1 MVISE
6 QTFRL
11 VVLEDADGLWEL
23 HDGRL
28 VEKPEMGA
36 EHNDAIVRLGLAIG
50 PQLDW
55 RTHRLRINMS
65 HVRRSEQNYYIPD
78 LCVIPSDRFH
88 DQLGQPGH
96 LELYEMP
103 LPLVVEA
110 WSRSTGTYD
119 VEEKL
124 QGYQARGDH
133 EIWRLHPF
141 ERTLTRWLRQSD
153 GSYTV
158 EVHQGGIVR
167 VTSLANVSVDL
178 DALFDFS

>member
-11 VVLEDADGLWEL
+11 VALEDAEGLWEL

-28 VEKPEMGA
+28 VEKPNMGA
-36 EHNDAIVRLGLAIG
+36 EHNDSIVRLGLVIG

-55 RTHRLRINMS
+55 RVYRLRINMP
-65 HVRRSEQNYYIPD
+65 HLRRSERNYYIPD
-78 LCVIPSDRFH
+78 LCVIPSDRFQN
-88 DQLGQPGH
+88 QLGQPGH
-96 LELYEMP
+96 LELYELP

-110 WSRSTGTYD
+110 WSQSTGMYD
-119 VEEKL
+119 VDGKL
-124 QGYQARGDH
+124 LGYQARGDR

-141 ERTLTRWLRQSD
+141 ERTLTTWRRQPD
-153 GSYTV
+153 GTYV
-158 EVHQGGIVR
+158 VDVYQGGAVR
-167 VTSLANVSVDL
+167 VMSVPDVVVDL

>member
-11 VVLEDADGLWEL
+11 VALEDAEGLWEL

-28 VEKPEMGA
+28 VEKPGMGA
-36 EHNDAIVRLGLAIG
+36 EHNDAIVRLGLALG

-65 HVRRSEQNYYIPD
+65 HVRRSERNYYIPD

-96 LELYEMP
+96 LELYEAP

-110 WSRSTGTYD
+110 WSPSTGTYD
-119 VEEKL
+119 VEGKL
-124 QGYQARGDH
+124 LGYQARGDR

-141 ERTLTRWLRQSD
+141 ERTLTTWRREPD
-153 GSYTV
+153 GTYAV
-158 EVHQGGIVR
+158 EVYRGGVVPVMSLPD
-167 VTSLANVSVDL
+167 VTVDF
-178 DALFDFS
+178 DRLFDFS